1 MLKALLLLVLAAT
14 AIAQPLSED
23 LGAPGLW
30 QAWKRTQTNARV
42 LYITAHPDDEDAAT
56 LTYLAR
62 GLGADVTLLSLT
74 RGESGANVVTGD
86 FFEALGKL
94 REVELERAAQFYGV
108 KVRHTSFTDFGFSKS
123 AAETWRM
130 WDQKR
135 LLAEVRQICDDVR
148 PQVVIARF
156 RGDARDGHGQH
167 TASAQIAALLFASPG
182 QWKPKKFYTGSWTEK
197 DSWTVSVPTDFTDPV
212 LGRSYAQLGLE
223 GYRQH
228 RSQGMGGVG
237 YQFRPRFYKLE
248 GSTVGTVEKEDSF
261 FERLGSDVE
270 PPPAIAA
277 TLREAEPAFRL
288 QDPATLTAPV
298 ERALALA
305 IEGRDQ
311 AQIVKLTE
319 LRQRIAKSWNT
330 NLKVETPI
338 APVSVSFA
346 TEVGVVP
353 RGQTSYV
360 VTAVLRSYL
369 AGPIN
374 GTLRVVGSGVKGLP
388 AEPVP
393 FSLRTFGEEVRLPF
407 TVQVPV
413 SVAADYPLTATA
425 IVGGTSYTSE
435 VRAITPPGLRTTYLR
450 KPARHLIRVVD
461 VKVASGLRVGY
472 VMGSGDDVPAAIR
485 QLGVP
490 VELLGPEELATGN
503 LNRFTTLVLGIR
515 VYAVRDDVKRHNA
528 RLLDFV
534 KQGGTLIVQYN
545 TPEFDHNY
553 GPFPYTMTA
562 RTEEVSEENSPV
574 SILQPNHPV
583 FLTPNR
589 ITPADF
595 NNWVEQRGSKF
606 WMTWSPEYT
615 PLLETHDTNQPPQS
629 GGWLEARHGQGLYI
643 YCAYAWYRQLPAG
656 VPGAYRLF
664 ANLLSRRP

>member
-1 MLKALLLLVLAAT
+1 MLKAVLLFVLAVP
-14 AIAQPLSED
+14 AIAQPLAED

-30 QAWKRTQTNARV
+30 LAWKRAQTNARV

-130 WDQKR
+130 WDQKK
-135 LLAEVRQICDDVR
+135 LLDEVRRICDEVR

-167 TASAQIAALLFASPG
+167 TASSQIAALLFASPG

-197 DSWTVSVPTDFTDPV
+197 DSWTISVPVATTDAV
-212 LGRSYAQLGLE
+212 LGRSYAQVGLE
-223 GYRQH
+223 GYVQH
-228 RSQGMGGVG
+228 RSQGMGGVA
-237 YQFRPRFYKLE
+237 YQSRPRFYRLE
-248 GSTVGTVEKEDSF
+248 ASTVGTADKEESF
-261 FERLGSDVE
+261 FERLGAEVQ

-277 TLREAEPAFRL
+277 ILREAESAFRL
-288 QDPATLTAPV
+288 QDPATLAEPV

-305 IEGRDQ
+305 TESKDHD
-311 AQIVKLTE
+311 QIVKLTE
-319 LRQRIAKSWNT
+319 LRQRIANSWRP
-330 NLKVETPI
+330 NLKSETPI

-353 RGQTSYV
+353 RGRNSHV

-369 AGPIN
+369 AEGVS
-374 GTLRVVGSGVKGLP
+374 GTLQVAGSGLKGLP
-388 AEPVP
+388 AEPIP
-393 FSLRTFGEEVRLPF
+393 FTLRTYGEELRIPL
-407 TVQVPV
+407 TVQLPA
-413 SVAADYPLTATA
+413 SAATDYPLTATA
-425 IVGGTSYTSE
+425 TVRGTSYASE

-461 VKVASGLRVGY
+461 VKVAPGLRVGY

-490 VELLGPEELATGN
+490 VEMLGPEELATGN
-503 LNRFTTLVLGIR
+503 LNHFTTLVLGIR
-515 VYAVRDDVKRHNA
+515 AYAVREDVKRHNA

-574 SILQPNHPV
+574 AILQPTHPV

-595 NNWVEQRGSKF
+595 TNWVEQRGSKF
-606 WMTWSPEYT
+606 WMTWAPEYT